1 MNLART
7 LLLLRFQ
14 QLPQYNTLFLIR
26 TTLTWAPFHIQ
37 VERAL
42 TFWCDGHVTLDG
54 IGQGSKSCI
63 IRKSINLNTG
73 KEKKTT
79 EFNQAIWGAVTN
91 GYLNSIKT
99 NIARGKFNWVG
110 FVKAAS
116 KFKKPSCHGESSFS
130 APTATGHTNVQDLSN
145 SLIHCQCLI
154 YVSFA

>member
-1 MNLART
+1 M
-7 LLLLRFQ
+7 
-14 QLPQYNTLFLIR
+14 
-26 TTLTWAPFHIQ
+26 LTWAPFHIQ

-42 TFWCDGHVTLDG
+42 TFWCNGHVTLDG

-79 EFNQAIWGAVTN
+79 EFNQAIWGAATN

-99 NIARGKFNWVG
+99 NIARGKFNWAS

-116 KFKKPSCHGESSFS
+116 KFKKPSRHGESSSS
-130 APTATGHTNVQDLSN
+130 APAATGHTDVRA
-145 SLIHCQCLI
+145 LIGDDSDG
-154 YVSFA
+154 YDSSEAAASDE